1 MLDRE
6 VTRKSLFAI
15 AVASFVSA
23 SQAAWAWPAGTISG
37 LPRSA
42 TRRVAWTVD
51 DGSSSGALGRY
62 VSMLEKN
69 PSVKITFFVLSG
81 AAGWATYAH
90 RLKALQDRGQIQLA
104 NHTAT
109 HRNLTKLSDSQIK
122 SELMRCENFCLAKY
136 GMTTKPYFRP
146 PYGEIDARVI
156 RIAAS
161 IGFTKPVL
169 WYGSFASGAGVSS
182 STVLRMASKWIANGR
197 IVIDHANNYATT
209 AVFPQ
214 ILQIF
219 RTRSLKLVTL
229 REVFGPTNP
238 Q

>member
-1 MLDRE
+1 MWNKE
-6 VTRKSLFAI
+6 VTRKSLIAV
-15 AVASFVSA
+15 AVASFLTFA
-23 SQAAWAWPAGTISG
+23 DAAMAWPRGCISA
-37 LPRSA
+37 LSASA

-51 DGSSSGALGRY
+51 DGASASALGRY
-62 VSMLEKN
+62 VTMLEKN

-81 AAGWATYAH
+81 APGWTTYAR

-109 HRNLTKLSDSQIK
+109 HRKLTTLSDARIK
-122 SELMRCENFCLAKY
+122 AELMKCENFCLAKY
-136 GMTTKPYFRP
+136 GQTSKPYFRP

-156 RIAAS
+156 RVAAS

-169 WYGSFASGAGVSS
+169 WYGSFAAGSGVSS

-197 IVIDHANNYATT
+197 IVIDHANGYCTT
-209 AVFPQ
+209 NVFPQ

-219 RTRSLKLVTL
+219 RSRKLKLVTL

>member
-1 MLDRE
+1 MWNRE
-6 VTRKSLFAI
+6 VTRKSLIAI
-15 AVASFVSA
+15 AVASLLSVA
-23 SQAAWAWPAGTISG
+23 DAAMAWPRGCISN
-37 LPRSA
+37 LPKSS

-51 DGSSSGALGRY
+51 DGASAAALGKY

-69 PSVKITFFVLSG
+69 PHVKITFFVLSG
-81 AAGWATYAH
+81 APGWKTYAT

-109 HRNLTKLSDSQIK
+109 HRNLTKLSDSKII
-122 SELMRCENFCLAKY
+122 SELTKCENFCIAKY
-136 GMTTKPYFRP
+136 GQSTKPYFRP
-146 PYGEIDARVI
+146 PFGEIDARVI
-156 RIAAS
+156 RVAAS

-169 WYGSFASGAGVSS
+169 WYGSFGAGSGVAS
-182 STVLRMASKWIANGR
+182 STVLRMARQWIANGR
-197 IVIDHANNYATT
+197 IVIDHANGLCTA

-219 RTRSLKLVTL
+219 RSRKLKFVTI
-229 REVFGPTNP
+229 REAIDP

>member
-1 MLDRE
+1 MWNKE

-15 AVASFVSA
+15 AVASFLSVA
-23 SQAAWAWPAGTISG
+23 DAAMAWPRGCISG
-37 LPRSA
+37 LPKSS

-51 DGSSSGALGRY
+51 DGASSSALGRY

-81 AAGWATYAH
+81 APGWKTYAS

-109 HRNLTKLSDSQIK
+109 HRKMTTLSDVRIK
-122 SELMRCENFCLAKY
+122 SELMKCENFCLAKY
-136 GMTTKPYFRP
+136 GQSTKPYFRP

-156 RIAAS
+156 RVAAS

-169 WYGSFASGAGVSS
+169 WYGSFASGSGVKS
-182 STVLRMASKWIANGR
+182 STVLKSATKWIANGR
-197 IVIDHANNYATT
+197 VVIDHANGYCTT
-209 AVFPQ
+209 NIFPQ

-219 RTRSLKLVTL
+219 RSRKLKLVTL
-229 REVFGPTNP
+229 REAIDP

>member
-1 MLDRE
+1 MWNRE

-15 AVASFVSA
+15 AVASFISVA
-23 SQAAWAWPAGTISG
+23 DAAFAWPRGSISS
-37 LPRSA
+37 LPKSS
-42 TRRVAWTVD
+42 TKRVAWTVD
-51 DGSSSGALGRY
+51 DGASASALGKY

-69 PSVKITFFVLSG
+69 PKVKITFFVLSG
-81 AAGWATYAH
+81 APGWKTYAS

-109 HRNLTKLSDSQIK
+109 HRNLTKLSDAKII
-122 SELMRCENFCLAKY
+122 SELTKCENFCLAKY
-136 GMTTKPYFRP
+136 GQSTKPYFRP

-156 RIAAS
+156 RVAAS
-161 IGFTKPVL
+161 VGFTKPVL
-169 WYGSFASGAGVSS
+169 WYGSFGSGAGVAS
-182 STVLRMASKWIANGR
+182 STVLRMARKWIANGR
-197 IVIDHANNYATT
+197 IVIDHANGNCTT

-219 RTRSLKLVTL
+219 KSRGLKYVTI
-229 REVFGPTNP
+229 REAIDP

>member
-1 MLDRE
+1 MWSRE
-6 VTRKSLFAI
+6 VTRKSLFAV
-15 AVASFVSA
+15 AVASFLSVA
-23 SQAAWAWPAGTISG
+23 DAALAWPRGCIAA
-37 LPRSA
+37 LPKSS

-51 DGSSSGALGRY
+51 DGASANALGRY

-69 PSVKITFFVLSG
+69 PTVKITFFVLSG
-81 AAGWATYAH
+81 APGWTKYAT

-109 HRNLTKLSDSQIK
+109 HRKLTTLSDASIIAELTK
-122 SELMRCENFCLAKY
+122 CENFCLAKY
-136 GMTTKPYFRP
+136 GQTSKPYFRP

-156 RIAAS
+156 RVAAS

-169 WYGSFASGAGVSS
+169 WYGSFAAGSAVASS
-182 STVLRMASKWIANGR
+182 AVLKMASKWIANGR
-197 IVIDHANNYATT
+197 IVIDHANGYCTT
-209 AVFPQ
+209 NVFPQ

-219 RTRSLKLVTL
+219 RSRKLKLVTL
-229 REVFGPTNP
+229 REAIDP